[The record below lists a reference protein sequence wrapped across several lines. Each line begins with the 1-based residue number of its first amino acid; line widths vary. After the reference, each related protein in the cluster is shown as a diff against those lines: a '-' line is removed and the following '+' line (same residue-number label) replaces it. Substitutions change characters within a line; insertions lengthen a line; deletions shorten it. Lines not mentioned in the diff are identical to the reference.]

1 MGALRV
7 NLLSTVPPER
17 EFIAELLR
25 VESATIADHACRAL
39 ARRHPDVVA
48 RWGTIADD
56 QRALWMQAM
65 LARIHELA
73 SSVLAGLP
81 EVFGAQVLWSYHA
94 YRARRLPTGD
104 LSASL
109 GALRTAVRE
118 VVPAEDYGTVEPYLA
133 AATAMLSSDAPPPPQ
148 QISASTPRGKMAA
161 EFLLAVLEGE
171 RRRACETL
179 TGSVSSGAITVPE
192 VYEHV
197 LAPAMREMGRMWH
210 LGEVNIAE
218 EHFATSTC
226 LTAMSQ
232 LLPLWPRK
240 PLNGRTMLA
249 AAVAGNNHEIGV
261 RMVAD
266 AFEAEGWRSIYL
278 GANVPGEDLA
288 LAAADYGASVACLG
302 ITLTAHL
309 QALRDSIR
317 ALRGAGHLKIIVG
330 GPGFHNIPALAYEN
344 GADAFAATPGEA
356 LSLADA

>member
-17 EFIAELLR
+17 EFVAELLR
-25 VESATIADHACRAL
+25 VESATIADHASTAL
-39 ARRHPDVVA
+39 SRHHPSLVA
-48 RWGTIADD
+48 RWGPIADD
-56 QRALWMQAM
+56 VRAAWMQSI

-73 SSVLAGLP
+73 AAILAGRP
-81 EVFGAQVLWSYHA
+81 EAFGEQMLWSLHA
-94 YRARRLPTGD
+94 YRARRVPTGD

-109 GALRTAVRE
+109 DALQAALLKVI
-118 VVPAEDYGTVEPYLA
+118 PPEDQATLAPYLA
-133 AATAMLSSDAPPPPQ
+133 AAKSALASDTPPPPQ
-148 QISASTPRGKMAA
+148 HISAATPRGKMAA
-161 EFLLAVLEGE
+161 EFLLSILEGD
-171 RRRACETL
+171 RRRACESL
-179 TGSVSSGAITVPE
+179 ADAVRRGEISVPE

-232 LLPLWPRK
+232 LLPFWPRK
-240 PLNGRTMLA
+240 PANGKTVLA

-266 AFEAEGWRSIYL
+266 TFEATGWRTIYL
-278 GANVPGEDLA
+278 GSNVPAEDMA
-288 LAAADYGASVACLG
+288 LAAVDYGASVVCLG

-309 QALRDSIR
+309 QALRDSVR
-317 ALRGAGHLKIIVG
+317 ALRGAARVRIIAG
-330 GPGFHNIPALAYEN
+330 GPGLHNIPALAFEN
-344 GADAFAATPGEA
+344 GADAFAATPGQA
-356 LSLADA
+356 ISLAEA